1 MRRAKYIQLPHDG
14 DYVMRFT
21 GLTWSVL
28 RRTGTEAAFI
38 ISFGHPDRKAALSQV
53 QSLTE
58 RDLSDGW
65 ESIGDGWFREIT
77 HFRGN

>member
-1 MRRAKYIQLPHDG
+1 MHRTRYVQRPKDG

-28 RRTGTEAAFI
+28 LRTGEESAFI
-38 ISFGHPDRKAALSQV
+38 ISSGHPDRKAALSQV

-58 RDLSDGW
+58 RDHSDGW
-65 ESIGDGWFREIT
+65 ESIGADWFRQVNQ
-77 HFRGN
+77 FRGN